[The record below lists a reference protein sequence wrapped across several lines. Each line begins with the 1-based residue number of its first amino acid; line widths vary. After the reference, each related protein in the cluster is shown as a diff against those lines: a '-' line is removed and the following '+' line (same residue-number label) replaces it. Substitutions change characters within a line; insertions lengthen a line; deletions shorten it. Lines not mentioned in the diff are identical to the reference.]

1 MTEAMVLRVGH
12 EFQQATAGML
22 SGRMM
27 AQERKVVYPGL
38 QQLLH
43 AGAKVKQHSR

>member
-1 MTEAMVLRVGH
+1 
-12 EFQQATAGML
+12 ML
-22 SGRMM
+22 SVRTM
-27 AQERKVVYPGL
+27 AQEHKVVYSRL